1 MQDRMN
7 VPEEYEPV
15 LPGKVKA
22 YIEKKKQ
29 AAAAQEGQ
37 TIWYECVDMPN
48 YWAKDGHKSYK
59 QDGVCTTAGVLTQPE
74 NEGAL
79 MVTFEDNQLFKI
91 QDGTML
97 RS

>member
-37 TIWYECVDMPN
+37 KIWYQCVDSTTL
-48 YWAKDGHKSYK
+48 WAKDGHKSHK
-59 QDGVCTTAGVLTQPE
+59 QEGAIPVQDVLADPE
-74 NEGAL
+74 NQDAL
-79 MVTFEDNQLFKI
+79 MVSYKDNRLFI
-91 QDGTML
+91 IHQGAMFPA
-97 RS
+97 